1 MVLKGTDL
9 GGLIYGHIN
18 DQEKTAGE
26 KQCKQPFTGEAVK
39 ISEGLA
45 KIASLPYNEEA
56 YLSVQ
61 EMMKTA
67 SKCIDGLSKSLESV
81 NGRNSDL
88 EKAADVRSMIDGM
101 IDLGAVDEF
110 SVQEKVAEL
119 MSKDG
124 NQIEIIK
131 QAMNLLK
138 DGKEGNV
145 FFEVEKTAGVSTEK
159 KGMFDGVVD

>member
-9 GGLIYGHIN
+9 GSLIYGHIN
-18 DQEKTAGE
+18 DQEKTAGL
-26 KQCKQPFTGEAVK
+26 KNKQPSTGEAVK

-56 YLSVQ
+56 YRSVQ

-67 SKCIDGLSKSLESV
+67 SKCIGELTKSIESI
-81 NGRNSDL
+81 NSRNSDL
-88 EKAADVRSMIDGM
+88 EKAADVRSMLDGM

-119 MSKDG
+119 MSKDSR
-124 NQIEIIK
+124 QIEIIK
-131 QAMNLLK
+131 EAMNLLK

-145 FFEVEKTAGVSTEK
+145 FFEIDKTAGISDNK
-159 KGMFDGVVD
+159 KGMFDGVID